1 MKTLLS
7 TSLALLAFA
16 GVARADMS
24 AVPSGAYD
32 VDKLH
37 GYILFSYS
45 HFGLSNP
52 SVGFNDFEAVLN
64 LDAESPEN
72 STIEVSIDAASVD
85 SRVPIFNEH
94 LNSADWLDTAA
105 HPEITFRSTGI
116 EAAGEDSYTVTG
128 DLTVKGITKPVTLQ
142 ATINAAMM
150 HPLQEVP
157 VVGVSATGTVLRSDY
172 GLEQYAPDV
181 TDELTLT
188 IEVEMLKRQ

>member
-1 MKTLLS
+1 MKALNTALAAM
-7 TSLALLAFA
+7 LALA
-16 GVARADMS
+16 GTVRADLS
-24 AVPSGAYD
+24 GVPGGVYE

-52 SVGFNDFEAVLN
+52 SVGFNDFDAVLN
-64 LDAESPEN
+64 LDTDAPEK
-72 STIEVSIDAASVD
+72 STIEVTIDAASVD

-105 HPEITFRSTGI
+105 HPEITFRSTAIQATG
-116 EAAGEDSYTVTG
+116 EATYAVTG
-128 DLTVKGITKPVTLQ
+128 DLTVKGITRPATLQ
-142 ATINAAMM
+142 ATINAATM
-150 HPLQEVP
+150 HPLQDVP

-188 IEVEMLKRQ
+188 IEVEMLKRP